1 MHRLRRLPQNA
12 RFSAAF
18 LRPTPTLRG
27 TWIAKSEIAPEASIN
42 GGGTMHTGRLVPMA
56 VFSVIITA
64 MASPSGILAAPSQVQ
79 DTSRHLYD
87 RVMEEFKHRDYEAA
101 LAGFRLFL
109 ELHGQTSLAAN
120 AQYWVGECQYRMGR
134 YKEALKA
141 FYNVVSYYPLS
152 PKLAASTLKIGQT
165 YTKLKD
171 QEKARMMFER
181 VVDQYPDSPEAEVA
195 RKALDIEAEKVEA
208 EKPSEPPPMPTE

>member
-1 MHRLRRLPQNA
+1 MNRIQVVPIAL
-12 RFSAAF
+12 FSTIMVTTVG
-18 LRPTPTLRG
+18 L
-27 TWIAKSEIAPEASIN
+27 S
-42 GGGTMHTGRLVPMA
+42 
-56 VFSVIITA
+56 SVW
-64 MASPSGILAAPSQVQ
+64 AAPAQVQ

-120 AQYWVGECQYRMGR
+120 AQYWLGECQYRMGR

-165 YTKLKD
+165 YSKLKD
-171 QEKARMMFER
+171 HEKARMMFER
-181 VVDQYPDSPEAEVA
+181 VVDEYPESSEAEVA
-195 RKALDIEAEKVEA
+195 RKALEIEAEKIEA
-208 EKPSEPPPMPTE
+208 EKPSESTSPPPTE